1 MMAPKA
7 RYLDARFGPAL
18 KKTFGSALA
27 AFIDKEFPHMGG
39 PMVVD
44 LFVQRLETMVREF
57 FPPTSCLK
65 MGQILWFAC
74 CGQGRK
80 TFIWENHG

>member
-7 RYLDARFGPAL
+7 RYLEARFGPAL

-27 AFIDKEFPHMGG
+27 TFIHKEFPHMGG
-39 PMVVD
+39 PIVVD

-57 FPPTSCLK
+57 FPSYKLPQDGTNPVVCR
-65 MGQILWFAC
+65 
-74 CGQGRK
+74 GQGRK
-80 TFIWENHG
+80 TLLWQNHG